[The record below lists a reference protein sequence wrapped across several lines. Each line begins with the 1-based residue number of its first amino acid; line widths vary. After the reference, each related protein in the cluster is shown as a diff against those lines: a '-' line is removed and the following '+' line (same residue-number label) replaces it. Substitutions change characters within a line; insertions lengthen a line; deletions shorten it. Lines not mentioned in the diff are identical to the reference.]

1 MKPNRLRLSLALLA
15 GSALLAA
22 LVATATVPALAR
34 VHTAAP
40 AKALV
45 KAAGTRMLV
54 APNGRTLYVFAVDPK
69 GKSKCNGTCAKF
81 WPPLHVA
88 KGTTPPTKISG
99 ISGTFGVITRADGT
113 RQLTYDGAPLYTF
126 LEDKKAGQ
134 MNGQGIVASGGYW
147 WVVVAG
153 GK

>member
-1 MKPNRLRLSLALLA
+1 MKLNRLRLSFTLLA
-15 GSALLAA
+15 GSAVLAA
-22 LVATATVPALAR
+22 LVATAAVPALAR

-40 AKALV
+40 SKALV
-45 KAAGTRMLV
+45 KTAGSHVLV
-54 APNGRTLYVFAVDPK
+54 TPSGRTLYVFAVDPK

-88 KGTTPPTKISG
+88 KGTTPSSKISG
-99 ISGTFGVITRADGT
+99 VSGTFGAITRADGT
-113 RQLTYDGAPLYTF
+113 RQLTYNGAPLYTF

-147 WVVVAG
+147 WVVVAP
-153 GK
+153 K